1 VYQALLTRRYL
12 FSKIMPLIAAVAVAL
27 CTAMVL
33 IVWSV
38 MGGFLN
44 QLLASGKSMIGDASI
59 QWPVSGIAH
68 YEDLIARLEKDPAVA
83 AATPTVETL
92 GLLGLRSGEPRK
104 VEVLGIEPAGYDA
117 VTGYYSRLYWKR
129 IEKPDAR
136 DVNREDPRLTLA
148 EGFERAGQLMLE
160 PDRDTEGS
168 TPEKPAIV
176 TGVDVTGYNRRTETG
191 VLVPGWG
198 FFGPDE
204 EVTLSVLP
212 LSQKGV
218 AVDLEARRFP
228 IANEFR
234 SGLYD
239 IDSSRVLVPLA
250 VLQEMMALDRAE
262 RIIQHLARAEI
273 NLNEAGEE
281 YLPIPEVVG
290 IEPARATTILIKAR
304 EGFTPAQL
312 VEACQRVYREF
323 EAAYPPGRVP
333 PSSRVPILT
342 WDERPGIKTF
352 VQAVKKET
360 ALVLVLFG
368 IISLVAVVLIFSI
381 FWSMVSE
388 KTKDIGVLRAI
399 GASRGGVAWLYI
411 RFGLAIG
418 VVGALAGG
426 ALAWLIVTNINP
438 IHEWLGSALGIVVWD
453 PQIYV
458 FTHIPSV
465 VEPGKAAMV
474 LGAALVFSVIG
485 ATIPAIRAAWM
496 DPVRAL
502 RFE

>member
-1 VYQALLTRRYL
+1 
-12 FSKIMPLIAAVAVAL
+12 MPLIAAVAVAL

-68 YEDLIARLEKDPAVA
+68 YEDLIARLEKDPTVA

-92 GLLGLRSGEPRK
+92 GLLSLSTRDTRK
-104 VEVLGIEPAGYDA
+104 VEVLGIEPQGYDA
-117 VTGYYSRLYWKR
+117 VTGYYSRLHWKR
-129 IEKPDAR
+129 LDQPEAR
-136 DVNREDPRLTLA
+136 DVNREDPRLTLP
-148 EGFERAGQLMLE
+148 EGFERAGQVMLKADSE
-160 PDRDTEGS
+160 EEGGES
-168 TPEKPAIV
+168 SGLGGAERPAIV
-176 TGVDVTGYNRRTETG
+176 PGVDVTGFNGRTKTG
-191 VLVPGWG
+191 VLAPLWG
-198 FFGPDE
+198 HFGPDE
-204 EVTLSVLP
+204 IVTLSVLP

-262 RIIQHLARAEI
+262 RIIQDHARAEI
-273 NLNEAGEE
+273 KINDRGEE
-281 YLPIPEVVG
+281 YLDIPQVVG

-312 VEACQRVYREF
+312 VEACQRIYREF

-333 PSSRVPILT
+333 PSARVPILT

-458 FTHIPSV
+458 FTHIPNV
-465 VEPGKAAMV
+465 VEPAKAAMV
-474 LGAALVFSVIG
+474 LGSALVFSIMG